1 MNLPLLPHDE
11 TNVPTTSI
19 RNVLPPH
26 AKIGVDPVYIKFFE
40 EAKVRTSEKD
50 YDSSHR
56 DGTFGIVIGPT
67 EGQIK
72 YRYTLLALR
81 NGKRIRSML
90 GPSGRRSSATG
101 NFKISLKLVLMTS
114 PQHVEVLNACSQ
126 KNHNILHTFKVSKI
140 NHDQIKEACRL
151 WANGT
156 IFYHYHANARCTIPY
171 KPNDNH
177 TDLAQGSFKFWLKAL
192 GGYRLAPYKHS
203 LFFDYDSYPCPGIDK
218 LLQLTNPDDSN
229 FGKLWQLPTQEQTI
243 LLLAL
248 INSLPGKMNC
258 GYLAMK

>member
-1 MNLPLLPHDE
+1 MIKSKKH
-11 TNVPTTSI
+11 
-19 RNVLPPH
+19 
-26 AKIGVDPVYIKFFE
+26 VDY
-40 EAKVRTSEKD
+40 
-50 YDSSHR
+50 
-56 DGTFGIVIGPT
+56 
-67 EGQIK
+67 GQMEL
-72 YRYTLLALR
+72 Y
-81 NGKRIRSML
+81 
-90 GPSGRRSSATG
+90 
-101 NFKISLKLVLMTS
+101 F
-114 PQHVEVLNACSQ
+114 
-126 KNHNILHTFKVSKI
+126 
-140 NHDQIKEACRL
+140 
-151 WANGT
+151 T
-156 IFYHYHANARCTIPY
+156 IIMPMQDAPY